1 MNNTAQG
8 CTVELSIS
16 KASVTWGVSR
26 TTIHKKIKD
35 GQLSKLANGTI
46 DTSEMIRVFGEP
58 NVRVDSIPPVHVVN
72 EVHPDKLLEQRIKHL
87 ETSLS
92 ESKEREA
99 WLQSQVGNLTDTIK
113 LLDAPKTLKKRN
125 WLTWVLIVLC
135 LVLGSSAIAM
145 VVFFMQHRWV
155 SV

>member
-1 MNNTAQG
+1 
-8 CTVELSIS
+8 VELSIS

-26 TTIHKKIKD
+26 TTIHKKIKA
-35 GQLSKLANGTI
+35 GQLSKLANGAI

-58 NVRVDSIPPVHVVN
+58 NLKVDSVPLVQVVN

-113 LLDAPKTLKKRN
+113 LLDAPKTPKTPKN
-125 WLTWVLIVLC
+125 HPWVIWLLVVLC
-135 LVLGSSAIAM
+135 LALVISLIVIG
-145 VVFFMQHRWV
+145 VFGYTLRF
-155 SV
+155 

>member
-1 MNNTAQG
+1 MG
-8 CTVELSIS
+8 CAVELSIS
-16 KASVTWGVSR
+16 KASTIWGVSR
-26 TTIHKKIKD
+26 TTIHKKIKT

-58 NVRVDSIPPVHVVN
+58 HVKVDSTKSVQVVS
-72 EVHPDKLLEQRIKHL
+72 EVHPDKLLEQRIRHL

-113 LLDAPKTLKKRN
+113 LLDAPKTPKNRS
-125 WLTWVLIVLC
+125 WVGWVLVVLC
-135 LVLGSSAIAM
+135 F
-145 VVFFMQHRWV
+145 VFGITVIVMSVFLIQHGWILWPFQ
-155 SV
+155 SL

>member
-1 MNNTAQG
+1 MG
-8 CTVELSIS
+8 CTMELSIS

-26 TTIHKKIKD
+26 TTIHKKIKA

-58 NVRVDSIPPVHVVN
+58 HLKVDSATPVQVVN

-87 ETSLS
+87 ESSLS

-113 LLDAPKTLKKRN
+113 LLDAPKAPAIAKKN
-125 WLTWVLIVLC
+125 HWQAWMLVVLIL
-135 LVLGSSAIAM
+135 AIALTALA
-145 VVFFMQHRWV
+145 VFMLQR
-155 SV
+155 

>member
-1 MNNTAQG
+1 
-8 CTVELSIS
+8 VELSIS

-26 TTIHKKIKD
+26 TTIHKKIKA

-58 NVRVDSIPPVHVVN
+58 HVKVDSHQPVQVVN
-72 EVHPDKLLEQRIKHL
+72 EVHPNKLLEQRIRHL

-92 ESKEREA
+92 ESKERET

-113 LLDAPKTLKKRN
+113 LLDAPKTPKNRP
-125 WLTWVLIVLC
+125 WVTWMLVVLC
-135 LVLGSSAIAM
+135 LVLAALI
-145 VVFFMQHRWV
+145 VVGVVALRTAHYI
-155 SV
+155 

>member
-1 MNNTAQG
+1 MG

-26 TTIHKKIKD
+26 TTIHKKIKA

-58 NVRVDSIPPVHVVN
+58 NLKVDSAQPVQVVN

-113 LLDAPKTLKKRN
+113 LLDAPKSKN
-125 WLTWVLIVLC
+125 SSTWRTPMLITIGVLIMAALVTAV
-135 LVLGSSAIAM
+135 VLGSMGYI
-145 VVFFMQHRWV
+145 QPHLR
-155 SV
+155 

>member
-1 MNNTAQG
+1 MG

-26 TTIHKKIKD
+26 TTIHKKIKT

-46 DTSEMIRVFGEP
+46 DTSELIRVFGEP
-58 NVRVDSIPPVHVVN
+58 NLKVDSTPPVQVVN
-72 EVHPDKLLEQRIKHL
+72 EVHPDKLLEQRIRHL

-92 ESKEREA
+92 ESKERET

-113 LLDAPKTLKKRN
+113 LLDAPKIPKRRPWVA
-125 WLTWVLIVLC
+125 WLLIVLC
-135 LVLGSSAIAM
+135 VLLGGVVIAM

-155 SV
+155 AA

>member
-1 MNNTAQG
+1 MG

-16 KASVTWGVSR
+16 KASVAWGVSR
-26 TTIHKKIKD
+26 TTIHKKIKA

-58 NVRVDSIPPVHVVN
+58 NLKVDSAQPVQVVN

-113 LLDAPKTLKKRN
+113 LLDAPKAPKIAKN
-125 WLTWVLIVLC
+125 NHWQTWALGVVC
-135 LVLGSSAIAM
+135 VALVAVGAIAL
-145 VVFFMQHRWV
+145 RALNYI
-155 SV
+155 

>member
-1 MNNTAQG
+1 MG
-8 CTVELSIS
+8 CAVELSIS
-16 KASVTWGVSR
+16 KASATWGVSR
-26 TTIHKKIKD
+26 TTIHKKIKT

-58 NVRVDSIPPVHVVN
+58 HVKVDSTPTVQVVN
-72 EVHPDKLLEQRIKHL
+72 EVHPDKLLEQRIRHL

-113 LLDAPKTLKKRN
+113 LLDAPKSPKNRS
-125 WLTWVLIVLC
+125 WVTWTLIVLC
-135 LVLGSSAIAM
+135 LVLGGSAIAM
-145 VVFFMQHRWV
+145 GIFFMQHRWV
-155 SV
+155 AW

>member
-1 MNNTAQG
+1 MG

-26 TTIHKKIKD
+26 TTIHKKIKA

-58 NVRVDSIPPVHVVN
+58 HVKVDSTPTVQVVN
-72 EVHPDKLLEQRIKHL
+72 EVHPDKLLEQRIRHL

-113 LLDAPKTLKKRN
+113 LLDAPKASKNNPWQARI
-125 WLTWVLIVLC
+125 LIALC
-135 LVLGSSAIAM
+135 LTALVAIGAISLHTARY
-145 VVFFMQHRWV
+145 F
-155 SV
+155 

>member
-1 MNNTAQG
+1 MG

-26 TTIHKKIKD
+26 TTMHKKIKA

-58 NVRVDSIPPVHVVN
+58 NVKVDSKSSVQMVN

-87 ETSLS
+87 ESSLS
-92 ESKEREA
+92 ESKERET
-99 WLQSQVGNLTDTIK
+99 WLQNQVGNLTDTIK
-113 LLDAPKTLKKRN
+113 LLDAPKAPKKRT
-125 WLTWVLIVLC
+125 WLTWVLVFLCFIFGVAAIVM
-135 LVLGSSAIAM
+135 S
-145 VVFFMQHRWV
+145 VFLIQHRWV
-155 SV
+155 A

>member
-1 MNNTAQG
+1 MG

-26 TTIHKKIKD
+26 TTIHKKIKT

-58 NVRVDSIPPVHVVN
+58 HVKVDSTPTVQVVS
-72 EVHPDKLLEQRIKHL
+72 EVHPDKLLEQRIRHL

-92 ESKEREA
+92 ESKEREI
-99 WLQSQVGNLTDTIK
+99 WLQNQVGNLTDTIK
-113 LLDAPKTLKKRN
+113 LLDAPKTPKSRP
-125 WLTWVLIVLC
+125 WVTWVLVVLC
-135 LVLGSSAIAM
+135 FALVTALVAVM
-145 VVFFMQHRWV
+145 VFLLQR
-155 SV
+155 

>member
-1 MNNTAQG
+1 VNNVTQG
-8 CTVELSIS
+8 CAVELSIS

-26 TTIHKKIKD
+26 TTIHKKIKA

-58 NVRVDSIPPVHVVN
+58 HVKVDSHQPVQVVN
-72 EVHPDKLLEQRIKHL
+72 EVHPNKLLEQRIRHL

-92 ESKEREA
+92 ESKERET

-113 LLDAPKTLKKRN
+113 LLDAPKTPKNRP
-125 WLTWVLIVLC
+125 WVTWMLVVLC
-135 LVLGSSAIAM
+135 LVLAALI
-145 VVFFMQHRWV
+145 VVGVVALRTAHYI
-155 SV
+155 